1 VSDETGQ
8 PVGEETRYGGGDL
21 LARWEAVRERESV
34 VIAGTA
40 IAVLLFPY
48 LFVRAPVISDVFQ
61 GYQGLAE
68 LILIWGI
75 FVIGFDLLHGYTGL
89 LSFGHAAFWGGGA
102 YAAGVFASHVSGS
115 PLAMLVAG
123 TAVAV
128 LLAWGLGFLSLRRG
142 GIYFAILTLAFA
154 QMLFYMALQ
163 PLSPITGG
171 DNGLG
176 IGGATIQPLL
186 GFIPLDAGVPIITP
200 FVQTWMYTLIG
211 VAMVVAVAVAYRV
224 LNSPYGMVF
233 RAVRENEQRAEFVG
247 LNVWRYK
254 LMAFVISGALSGMAG
269 SLYAIQQARV
279 PVESLF
285 WTTSGEVVIMSVIGG
300 VGSLFGGPIGAAI
313 YLYIANIVQGMREV
327 VLFTQIDKL
336 IPGPQAVVLPEW
348 ASPAPYWHLILGVLF
363 VAIVV
368 FFPRAGVWGGLTD
381 LRESIANRL
390 RGDQ

>member
-1 VSDETGQ
+1 
-8 PVGEETRYGGGDL
+8 
-21 LARWEAVRERESV
+21 
-34 VIAGTA
+34 
-40 IAVLLFPY
+40 
-48 LFVRAPVISDVFQ
+48 
-61 GYQGLAE
+61 
-68 LILIWGI
+68 
-75 FVIGFDLLHGYTGL
+75 
-89 LSFGHAAFWGGGA
+89 
-102 YAAGVFASHVSGS
+102 
-115 PLAMLVAG
+115 
-123 TAVAV
+123 
-128 LLAWGLGFLSLRRG
+128 
-142 GIYFAILTLAFA
+142 
-154 QMLFYMALQ
+154 
-163 PLSPITGG
+163 
-171 DNGLG
+171 
-176 IGGATIQPLL
+176 
-186 GFIPLDAGVPIITP
+186 
-200 FVQTWMYTLIG
+200 
-211 VAMVVAVAVAYRV
+211 
-224 LNSPYGMVF
+224 MVF

-285 WTTSGEVVIMSVIGG
+285 WTTSGEVLIMSVIGG